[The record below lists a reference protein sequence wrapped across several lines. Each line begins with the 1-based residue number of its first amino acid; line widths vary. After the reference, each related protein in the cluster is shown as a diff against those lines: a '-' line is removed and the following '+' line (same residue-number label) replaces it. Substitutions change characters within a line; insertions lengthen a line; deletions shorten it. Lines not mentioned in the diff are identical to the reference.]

1 MPAVC
6 SGGILIGLKATRR
19 LFIRSNV
26 PIAERSLLLI
36 PHQNG
41 NIAQGGV
48 WQMQEENKDNMML
61 YQTAMAMAKNM
72 LDKGI
77 ITVAE
82 FNKIEA
88 EFCKKYCIN
97 ISSIFRRIAG

>member
-1 MPAVC
+1 
-6 SGGILIGLKATRR
+6 
-19 LFIRSNV
+19 
-26 PIAERSLLLI
+26 
-36 PHQNG
+36 
-41 NIAQGGV
+41 
-48 WQMQEENKDNMML
+48 MQEENKDNMML

-82 FNKIEA
+82 FNKIEV

>member
-1 MPAVC
+1 MHAVC
-6 SGGILIGLKATRR
+6 SGGMLIGLKAIRR
-19 LFIRSNV
+19 FFIQPRA
-26 PIAERSLLLI
+26 PIAVKSLLLI
-36 PHQNG
+36 PHRNG
-41 NIAQGGV
+41 NIAQGGAL
-48 WQMQEENKDNMML
+48 QMQEENTDNMML

-77 ITVAE
+77 ITVVE